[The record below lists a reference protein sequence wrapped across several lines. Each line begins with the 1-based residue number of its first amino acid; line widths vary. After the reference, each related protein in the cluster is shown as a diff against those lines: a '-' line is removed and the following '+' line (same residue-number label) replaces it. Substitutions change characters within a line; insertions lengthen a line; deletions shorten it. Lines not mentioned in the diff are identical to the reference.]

1 MNNYYSDRLNSY
13 NLKRCYEIAS
23 ERIKQF
29 LEAEIKYSL
38 SKINSQDRV
47 LDLGCGYGRIA
58 GRIAGNAKEVVGIDI
73 SKDNIDLAKRL
84 FKSEGLY
91 FFEMDAQELKFENNY
106 FDVTLCLQNG
116 ISAFKIEPARLIK
129 EALRVTRQ
137 GGLVL
142 VSTYSEKIWKERL
155 NWFEKQAEEGLLGE
169 IDYNLTRDGKIVCKD
184 DFTAITFSKEEFLE
198 LASKFAVGVQI
209 NEIDNSS
216 LFCELLKL

>member
-1 MNNYYSDRLNSY
+1 MNNYYSNRLNSK

-29 LEAEIKYSL
+29 LDAEINYSL
-38 SKINSQDRV
+38 SKISSQDRV

-58 GRIAGNAKEVVGIDI
+58 ERIIGNAKEIVGIDI
-73 SKDNIDLAKRL
+73 SEENIDLAKRL
-84 FKSEGLY
+84 YKSEGLS
-91 FFEMDAQELKFENNY
+91 FLVMNAQELKFENNH

-116 ISAFKIEPARLIK
+116 ISAFKIEPTRLIK

-155 NWFEKQAEEGLLGE
+155 EWFEKQSEEGLIGE
-169 IDYNLTRDGKIVCKD
+169 IDYNLTREGKIVCKD
-184 DFTAITFSKEEFLE
+184 NFTAITFSREEFIK
-198 LASKFAVGVQI
+198 LASKFDVEVQVC
-209 NEIDNSS
+209 EIDNSS
-216 LFCELLKL
+216 LFCELVKR